1 MNEISISQTAY
12 QEFLRDQFI
21 ARAMENLLEEK
32 LKTGHGLY
40 ADEIKTICSLL
51 GIEVDDE

>member
-1 MNEISISQTAY
+1 MNEITISQIAY
-12 QEFLRDQFI
+12 QEFLRDRFI
-21 ARAMENLLEEK
+21 ARAMMNLLEEK

-40 ADEIKTICSLL
+40 ADEVKTVCSLL